1 MIEPTAMSEHT
12 HIIQYSGGIG
22 SFETAKW
29 VKENCTGVIGLL
41 FADTKIED
49 ATLYTFLE
57 QSAAYLQLPLIKIAD
72 GRTPW
77 EVFKDVRWLGNTQKD
92 PCSRILKREL
102 CKKWVA
108 THFHPEDCTIYVGI
122 DWTEQHR
129 MANVTRFWEGWN
141 VQAPLVHIPYDKERA
156 IQNLPGG
163 ITLPRLYSLGF
174 PHNNCGGGCVKAGK
188 AHFLHLLRTLPEV
201 YAEWERNEESVRQ
214 HLGKDVSIL
223 RDRIQVGGLKAVN
236 PLTLRALR
244 ERAEEVAS
252 TEDGQLEWG
261 GCGCFST

>member
-1 MIEPTAMSEHT
+1 M
-12 HIIQYSGGIG
+12 
-22 SFETAKW
+22 
-29 VKENCTGVIGLL
+29 
-41 FADTKIED
+41 
-49 ATLYTFLE
+49 
-57 QSAAYLQLPLIKIAD
+57 
-72 GRTPW
+72 
-77 EVFKDVRWLGNTQKD
+77 
-92 PCSRILKREL
+92 
-102 CKKWVA
+102 
-108 THFHPEDCTIYVGI
+108 
-122 DWTEQHR
+122 
-129 MANVTRFWEGWN
+129 
-141 VQAPLVHIPYDKERA
+141 
-156 IQNLPGG
+156 
-163 ITLPRLYSLGF
+163 
-174 PHNNCGGGCVKAGK
+174 KAGK